1 MMKRLSTVTAL
12 GIFLASQGLVHG
24 FTQEGSTSSTPPP
37 AVSSPLTTE
46 MLSEWID
53 DFTTESALP
62 GQSYY
67 AQGEIAATKDLAYF
81 LGQNPLWMTSFSSKV
96 LTEQTMLTM
105 EQSVAVFSLYGADPT
120 SDDSQY
126 WQGYEDTI
134 QKTLNAMN
142 NWPNTGGVVPGT
154 SNPEYLV
161 PTSSVLVPIS
171 TTASTSKPRLVQ
183 KPRGQRN

>member
-1 MMKRLSTVTAL
+1 
-12 GIFLASQGLVHG
+12 
-24 FTQEGSTSSTPPP
+24 
-37 AVSSPLTTE
+37 

-53 DFTTESALP
+53 DFTAESSLP

-67 AQGEIAATKDLAYF
+67 AQGEIAATNDMAYF

-120 SDDSQY
+120 SNDSQY

-142 NWPNTGGVVPGT
+142 NWPNTGGAVPGT
-154 SNPEYLV
+154 SNPEYVV
-161 PTSSVLVPIS
+161 PTSSVLQPIS
-171 TTASTSKPRLVQ
+171 IGASSSAPRPVQ

>member
-1 MMKRLSTVTAL
+1 MKRISTLAMVGA
-12 GIFLASQGLVHG
+12 FLASQTLGHA
-24 FTQEGSTSSTPPP
+24 FTQEGSVSSTPPP
-37 AVSSPLTTE
+37 AVTSPLTTE

-53 DFTTESALP
+53 DFTTDSALP

-81 LGQNPLWMTSFSSKV
+81 LGQNPLWMTSFSAKV

-120 SDDSQY
+120 SNDTQY

-134 QKTLNAMN
+134 QKTLDAMN
-142 NWPNTGGVVPGT
+142 GWPNTGGVVPGT
-154 SNPEYLV
+154 SNPEYEV
-161 PTSSVLVPIS
+161 PTSSTLEPIS
-171 TTASTSKPRLVQ
+171 TTASAPAPISSR

>member
-1 MMKRLSTVTAL
+1 MKRLSTMTAV
-12 GIFLASQGLVHG
+12 GVFLACQGMGHA
-24 FTQEGSTSSTPPP
+24 FTQEGSTSVPPPP
-37 AVSSPLTTE
+37 AVSSALTTE
-46 MLSEWID
+46 MLGEWID
-53 DFTTESALP
+53 DFTAESDLP

-67 AQGEIAATKDLAYF
+67 AQGEIASTKDMAYF

-96 LTEQTMLTM
+96 LAEQTMLTM
-105 EQSVAVFSLYGADPT
+105 EQSVAVFSLYGADPA

-154 SNPEYLV
+154 SNPEYVV
-161 PTSSVLVPIS
+161 PTSSVLQPIS
-171 TTASTSKPRLVQ
+171 VAASASVPRPIQ
-183 KPRGQRN
+183 RQRGQRN